1 MMSKEFLKK
10 LGIFG
15 ITVGLTAS
23 PLAFGFGEQPDEP
36 QEPAPHEEPAP
47 DENWG
52 GAGTDDP
59 FAGTEAEGSDYET
72 EYENEEEEWTFDEEE
87 EEEQEWE
94 TPDEDDEASTW

>member
-72 EYENEEEEWTFDEEE
+72 EYENEEEE
-87 EEEQEWE
+87 EQEWE
-94 TPDEDDEASTW
+94 TPDQDDEESTW